1 MAIPLGL
8 AVWAIA
14 AWQGNEGLAKDVFM
28 MLVTLGPLGLFLR
41 FYAYYVKRVVEIETG
56 DEAEAEEES

>member
-28 MLVTLGPLGLFLR
+28 MLVILGPLGLFLR
-41 FYAYYVKRVVEIETG
+41 FYAYYVSRVFEIETG